1 MIRAPKNILGGHKN
15 AVSKINIPIEVEK
28 IINDLQNENFEAYIV
43 GGCVRDNILGIEPKD
58 WDIATNAKP
67 EQIKKIFAKTVDT
80 GLAHGTVTVILNKKH
95 FEVTTY
101 RIDGEYKDC
110 RRPENVF
117 FTDDLLQDLSRRDFT
132 MNAIA
137 FNQKY
142 IDPFNGLQDIKNK
155 LIRCVGNPAERFRE
169 DALRMMRAIRFA
181 NQLNFD
187 LESKTFAAL
196 KKNVE
201 LIKFVSIERIRDELV
216 KLFFSDAR
224 KINLLNESK
233 ILQFVNYDFYK
244 YLCDNLNEISKKLLR
259 VKKSCDTIF
268 SVILYKMKPKDAYS
282 LMKFFRFANK
292 TCDSVR
298 KILTYLN
305 VKISNAYDVKKV
317 ICAIGYENFY
327 KLLDVRN
334 ALEIFD
340 NAKDILQNISGDCIF
355 IKDLAVSG
363 NDIKFLGFS
372 GKEIGNVLKYLL
384 DIVHK
389 FPEKNSFDELIS
401 LAAMMK

>member
-1 MIRAPKNILGGHKN
+1 M
-15 AVSKINIPIEVEK
+15 SKINIPIEVEK
-28 IINDLQNENFEAYIV
+28 IINNLQNENFEAYIV

-67 EQIKKIFAKTVDT
+67 EQIKKIFVKTVDT

-155 LIRCVGNPAERFRE
+155 LIRCVGDSSERFRE

-187 LESKTFAAL
+187 LESKTFVAL

-233 ILQFVNYDFYK
+233 ILQFVNHDFYE

-268 SVILYKMKPKDAYS
+268 SVILCKMKPQNAYS
-282 LMKFFRFANK
+282 LMKFFRFDNK

-305 VKISNAYDVKKV
+305 AKISNTYDVKKI
-317 ICAIGYENFY
+317 ICTIGYENFY
-327 KLLDVRN
+327 KLLDIRN

-340 NAKDILQNISGDCIF
+340 NAKDISQNISGDCIF

-363 NDIKFLGFS
+363 DDIKSLGFS

-389 FPEKNSFDELIS
+389 FPEKNSFNELIS

>member
-1 MIRAPKNILGGHKN
+1 M
-15 AVSKINIPIEVEK
+15 SKINIPIEVEK

-155 LIRCVGNPAERFRE
+155 LIRCVGNPSERFRE

-187 LESKTFAAL
+187 LESKTFVAL

-201 LIKFVSIERIRDELV
+201 LIKFVSIERVRDELV

-224 KINLLNESK
+224 KIYLLNESK
-233 ILQFVNYDFYK
+233 ILQFVNHDFCK

-268 SVILYKMKPKDAYS
+268 SAIL
-282 LMKFFRFANK
+282 FK

-298 KILTYLN
+298 KILMYLN
-305 VKISNAYDVKKV
+305 AKISNAYDIKKI

-327 KLLDVRN
+327 KLLDIRN

-340 NAKDILQNISGDCIF
+340 DAKDISQNISSDCIF

-363 NDIKFLGFS
+363 DDIKSLGFS

>member
-15 AVSKINIPIEVEK
+15 AVSKINISIEVEK

-155 LIRCVGNPAERFRE
+155 LIRCVRDPAERFRE

-233 ILQFVNYDFYK
+233 ILQFVNHDFYE

-268 SVILYKMKPKDAYS
+268 SVILYKMKPQNAYS
-282 LMKFFRFANK
+282 LMKFFRFDNK

-305 VKISNAYDVKKV
+305 GKISNAYDVKKI
-317 ICAIGYENFY
+317 ICTIGYENFY
-327 KLLDVRN
+327 KLLDIRN

-340 NAKDILQNISGDCIF
+340 NAKDISQNISSDCIF
-355 IKDLAVSG
+355 IKNLAVNG
-363 NDIKFLGFS
+363 DDIKSLGFS

>member
-1 MIRAPKNILGGHKN
+1 M
-15 AVSKINIPIEVEK
+15 SKINIPIEVEK

-67 EQIKKIFAKTVDT
+67 EQIKKIFVKTVDT

-110 RRPENVF
+110 RRPKSVF

-142 IDPFNGLQDIKNK
+142 IDPFNGLYDIKNK

-233 ILQFVNYDFYK
+233 ILQFVNHDFYK

-268 SVILYKMKPKDAYS
+268 SVILCKMKPKDAYS
-282 LMKFFRFANK
+282 LMKFFRFDNK

-298 KILTYLN
+298 KILMYLN
-305 VKISNAYDVKKV
+305 VKISNAYDVKKI
-317 ICAIGYENFY
+317 ICTIGYENFY

-334 ALEIFD
+334 ALGIFD
-340 NAKDILQNISGDCIF
+340 NAKDISQNILGDCIF

-363 NDIKFLGFS
+363 NDIKSLGFS